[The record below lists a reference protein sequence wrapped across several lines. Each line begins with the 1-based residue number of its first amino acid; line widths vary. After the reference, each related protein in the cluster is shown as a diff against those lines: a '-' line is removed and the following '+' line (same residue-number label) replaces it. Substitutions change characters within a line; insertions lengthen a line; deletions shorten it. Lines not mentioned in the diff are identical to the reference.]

1 MSIPGSLLTYLTQ
14 NLEINVKQ
22 MSPVSGGSIN
32 RAVLLGTSETELF
45 LKWNDSAPRD
55 MFHKEAKG
63 LELLGETETNLV
75 IPSIVAFNSE
85 NEEIPG
91 FLLMEYI
98 KPQRGDGKASRKL
111 GQELAKL
118 HTHTA
123 SSFGLNHHNYIGRL
137 PQSNTP
143 HSSWVSFFI
152 DERIEPQLKMAFDRN
167 ALKRSVH
174 KNWSRL
180 AGKLPD
186 IFPPAEPSLI
196 HGDLWGG
203 NYFFDS
209 ENRPVLIDP
218 AVYYGHPEMEIAF
231 TKMFGGFSDIF
242 YDAYAFESPLE
253 PGFNERVEIYNLYPL
268 LVHANLFGGHYASQ
282 AETFLRQF

>member
-1 MSIPGSLLTYLTQ
+1 MSIPDSLLNHLHQ

-22 MSPVSGGSIN
+22 VSSVSGGSIN
-32 RAVLLGTSETELF
+32 RAVRLITSETELF

-55 MFHKEAKG
+55 MFLKEAKG
-63 LELLGETETNLV
+63 LKLLGEADTGLV
-75 IPSIVAFNSE
+75 IPSIVSYNSD

-91 FLLMEYI
+91 FLLMEFI
-98 KPQRGDGKASRKL
+98 EPQRGDGKASRRL

-123 SSFGLNHHNYIGRL
+123 TSFGLNHHNYIGRL

-143 HSSWVSFFI
+143 HSSWRSFFI
-152 DERIEPQLKMAFDRN
+152 NERIEPQLKMAYDRN
-167 ALKRSVH
+167 ALKRSVD
-174 KNWSRL
+174 KNWSKL
-180 AGKLPD
+180 AGKLQD

-209 ENRPVLIDP
+209 EYRPVLIDP

-253 PGFNERVEIYNLYPL
+253 PGFNERIEIYNLYPL

-282 AETFLRQF
+282 AESYLRQF

>member
-14 NLEINVKQ
+14 DLEINVEQ
-22 MSPVSGGSIN
+22 VSPVSGGSIN
-32 RAVLLGTSETELF
+32 RAVRIRTTETELF

-55 MFHKEAKG
+55 MFLKEAKG
-63 LELLGETETNLV
+63 LELLEKADTGLV
-75 IPSIVAFNSE
+75 IPSIVAFNSA
-85 NEEIPG
+85 NEAIPG
-91 FLLMEYI
+91 FLLMEFI
-98 KPQRGDGKASRKL
+98 EPQRGDGEASRKL
-111 GQELAKL
+111 GQELARL
-118 HTHTA
+118 HSHTTT
-123 SSFGLNHHNYIGRL
+123 SFGLNHHNYIGRL

-143 HSSWVSFFI
+143 HSSWTSFFI
-152 DERIEPQLKMAFDRN
+152 NERIEPQLKMAYERN
-167 ALKRSVH
+167 ALNRSVV
-174 KNWSRL
+174 KNWSKL

-196 HGDLWGG
+196 HGDLWDG
-203 NYFFDS
+203 NYFFDP

-231 TKMFGGFSDIF
+231 TKMFGGFSDKF

-282 AETFLRQF
+282 ARAFLSQF